1 MKHSMKLA
9 GVVMLATLLF
19 TSCKDCDTTT
29 TQFDEKDVEWLVYD
43 RGDTVRFLN
52 EAGDTVAYTNTALIA
67 EQVPGEGYNVSDNC
81 IGHFDVQAYS
91 VMQDVARNSSG
102 TNSNPGIMTF
112 FLKRENSLEVSLAV
126 DQRGEYK
133 LNLAQPAYPSVEVN
147 GVLYNDVYEV
157 SRSDA
162 SKVTNVKRILFNK
175 QHGFLSLEFHNDKK
189 LELIPK
195 Q

>member
-1 MKHSMKLA
+1 MKHSLKLA

-43 RGDTVRFLN
+43 RGDTIRFLN
-52 EAGDTVAYTNTALIA
+52 EGGDTVTYTNAALIA
-67 EQVPGEGYNVSDNC
+67 EQVPGEGYNISDNC

-91 VMQDVARNSSG
+91 VMEDVVKNSTTRS
-102 TNSNPGIMTF
+102 PGLATY
-112 FLKRENSLEVSLAV
+112 FLKREKGLEVSVAV
-126 DQRGEYK
+126 NERGEYE
-133 LNLAQPAYPSVEVN
+133 LNLAQPTYPSVEVN
-147 GVLYNDVYEV
+147 DVLYADVYEV
-157 SRSDA
+157 TNNDA
-162 SKVTNVKRILFNK
+162 SKATNVKRILFNK

-189 LELIPK
+189 LELIAN

>member
-1 MKHSMKLA
+1 MTHSIKLVGA
-9 GVVMLATLLF
+9 FILAALLF

-52 EAGDTVAYTNTALIA
+52 EVGDTVTYTNTALVA

-91 VMQDVARNSSG
+91 VMEDVARNNTGATKS
-102 TNSNPGIMTF
+102 PGLATY
-112 FLKRENSLEVSLAV
+112 FLKREKGLEVSVAV
-126 DQRGEYK
+126 DERGEYK
-133 LNLAQPAYPSVEVN
+133 LNLAQPTYPSVEVN
-147 GVLYNDVYEV
+147 DVLYNEVYEV
-157 SRSDA
+157 VNSDA

-175 QHGFLSLEFHNDKK
+175 QSGFLSVEFYNDKK
-189 LELIPK
+189 LELIFE
-195 Q
+195 